1 MKSRTDL
8 QLNDTIEHP
17 DLSDL
22 LVQFRR
28 HVERKPG
35 TPVEQLD
42 ANAALLLNDLCEFL
56 KLDAPQRQR
65 VLGHSAVT
73 FVHMVLLAD
82 DRLSIIH

>member
-1 MKSRTDL
+1 MKFRTDL
-8 QLNDTIEHP
+8 QLNDAIEHP

-22 LVQFRR
+22 LAQFRR
-28 HVERKPG
+28 HVEREAG

-42 ANAALLLNDLCEFL
+42 ANAALLLHDLCEFL

-65 VLGHSAVT
+65 VLGQPAVA